1 MLSISSKTGNPTSLA
16 FLQTIVLEFATSIV
30 FAIYLSSFLEP
41 VVVLVVDDVA
51 VAEDGDRTRPEI
63 IFLDHSTH
71 VRSRVLYSE
80 FEYERRIPQALK

>member
-1 MLSISSKTGNPTSLA
+1 MA

-80 FEYERRIPQALK
+80 FEDE